1 VPQQVRLTPPELV
14 NDFVA
19 CLQDTGTPARKKG
32 RFVVIEDDEG
42 EPPAERELELLFF
55 LRSWALSHPGL
66 AFELVENGAE
76 KR

>member
-1 VPQQVRLTPPELV
+1 VPQQVRLTPPEFV

-19 CLQDTGTPARKKG
+19 CLQGAGTQARRKG

-42 EPPAERELELLFF
+42 GPPAERELELLFF
-55 LRSWALSHPGL
+55 IRSWALSHPGL
-66 AFELVENGAE
+66 AFELVENGAK

>member
-1 VPQQVRLTPPELV
+1 VPQQVRLTPPELA

-19 CLQDTGTPARKKG
+19 CLQDTGTPARKRG

-42 EPPAERELELLFF
+42 EPSAERGLELLFF

-66 AFELVENGAE
+66 AFELVENCAE

>member
-1 VPQQVRLTPPELV
+1 VPQQVRLTPPEFV

-19 CLQDTGTPARKKG
+19 CLQDTGTPARRSG

-55 LRSWALSHPGL
+55 IRSWALSHPGL
-66 AFELVENGAE
+66 AFELVENGAK

>member
-1 VPQQVRLTPPELV
+1 MPQQVRLTPPEFV
-14 NDFVA
+14 NDFIA
-19 CLQDTGTPARKKG
+19 CLRGTGTPARKRG

-42 EPPAERELELLFF
+42 EPSAERELELLFF

-66 AFELVENGAE
+66 AFELVDNGAE